1 MINFIV
7 HRGITIIIALWLI
20 VTATFVI
27 MHAIPGGPFS
37 RDKKVPPSVLE
48 NLNAKYHLNDSYGQQ
63 YLDYFSGLSRLDFGP
78 SFRYDFSVKEIIV
91 RAFPVSA
98 QLGAVSVILALV
110 LGLGGGVI
118 SAYNHNK
125 WPDYLVTLVSSVF
138 LSVPSFILASLLIF
152 VFAYKLMWLPPAMWG
167 DWQQIILPALA
178 LSALPAAYISRLAR
192 TSILEILQCEYIL
205 TARAKGLS
213 RSRIF
218 FRHVLKNSI
227 LSVVT
232 YLGYL
237 IASIFTGS
245 FVVENIFAIPGLG
258 RYFVTSILNRDYTLI
273 LGLTVFYAVFLMA
286 MNLLVDIF
294 YLIIDPRIGNI
305 GKE

>member
-1 MINFIV
+1 MVRFIV
-7 HRGITIIIALWLI
+7 HRSITIIIALWLI
-20 VTATFVI
+20 VTATFII
-27 MHAIPGGPFS
+27 MHTIPGGPFS
-37 RDKKVPPSVLE
+37 RDKRVPPAVLE
-48 NLNAKYHLNDSYGQQ
+48 NLTAKYHLDDSYARQ
-63 YLDYFSGLSRLDFGP
+63 YFDYFSGLSRLDFGP
-78 SFRYDFSVKEIIV
+78 SFRYDFSVKDIIV

-98 QLGAVSVILALV
+98 QLGAVSVVLALI
-110 LGLGGGVI
+110 LGLGGGII
-118 SAYNHNK
+118 SAYSHNK
-125 WPDYLVTLVSSVF
+125 WPDYLVTFISSLF

-152 VFAYKLMWLPPAMWG
+152 IFAYKLMWLPPAMWG
-167 DWQQIILPALA
+167 NWQQIIMPALA

-192 TSILEILQCEYIL
+192 TSILEILQREYVL

-213 RSRIF
+213 RISIF
-218 FRHVLKNSI
+218 FRHILKNSI

-294 YLIIDPRIGNI
+294 YLIIDPRIRTI